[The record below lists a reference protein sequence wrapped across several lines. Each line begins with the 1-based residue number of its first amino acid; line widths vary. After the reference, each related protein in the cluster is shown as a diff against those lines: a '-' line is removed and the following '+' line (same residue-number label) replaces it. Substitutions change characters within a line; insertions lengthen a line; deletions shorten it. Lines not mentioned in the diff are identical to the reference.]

1 MRTIAFG
8 LIVAVAGMLA
18 ISTSDAATG
27 TCQANCVAVERIG
40 DKLLTVWYDA
50 KGVAQDAI
58 TVDLPRDA
66 RRLSGEKGVGSGYV
80 SPETLNEQQS
90 TQDGGTVE
98 VSQTTYQTTTHI
110 VVVITTTYR
119 DANGNIIDVQVTV
132 LRFEI
137 PGVLD

>member
-1 MRTIAFG
+1 MRTIVFG

-90 TQDGGTVE
+90 TQDGGTVDA
-98 VSQTTYQTTTHI
+98 SQTTYQTTTHI

-132 LRFEI
+132 LRFEV